1 MGEPQAKIPLISSPF
16 GFGNIPYHSCNTKK
30 GITMFFRLL
39 GTAALFALITGCSNY
54 QYKAYA
60 ANIDDPAVKVLDLA
74 DGTPDAPIVYFDTVQ
89 FRALGVP
96 YHRLL
101 LAVQADGKFLPDA
114 GRYSLLNFAGY
125 QAVRLTPGRHSLE
138 WCWVSMNKLGTGG
151 GMCGLG
157 VNGLELEAGK
167 RYLVTWADTSNIKG
181 PPKRERMEITVTS
194 FILDRDTKQQ
204 RGSLEATRGKGFA
217 VFHPT
222 PMCRRNGWVR

>member
-1 MGEPQAKIPLISSPF
+1 MGEPQAKIPPYFQPLRLWQHP
-16 GFGNIPYHSCNTKK
+16 IPLLQHQERNHNV
-30 GITMFFRLL
+30 FRLL
-39 GTAALFALITGCSNY
+39 GTAALFAVITGCSNY

-60 ANIDDPAVKVLDLA
+60 ANIDDPAVEVLDLA
-74 DGTPDAPIVYFDTVQ
+74 DGTPEAPIVYFDTVQ

-96 YHRLL
+96 NHRLL

-167 RYLVTWADTSNIKG
+167 RYLVTWAA
-181 PPKRERMEITVTS
+181 R
-194 FILDRDTKQQ
+194 
-204 RGSLEATRGKGFA
+204 
-217 VFHPT
+217 
-222 PMCRRNGWVR
+222 